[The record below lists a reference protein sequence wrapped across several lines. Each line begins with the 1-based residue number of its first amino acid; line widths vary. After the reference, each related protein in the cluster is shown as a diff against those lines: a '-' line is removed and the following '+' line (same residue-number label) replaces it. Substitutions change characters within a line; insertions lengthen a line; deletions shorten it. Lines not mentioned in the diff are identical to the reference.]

1 MAWHEIFGTNL
12 IKRPS
17 VRMIH
22 DSDQTPKEEVVVG
35 RERGTS
41 GIPIDG
47 GVISFKDYNP
57 AMMGN
62 EFYNNVDMMRKAD
75 GSIKCAAL
83 LIKLPLLRTTVQ
95 IVPYKDDEEDP
106 QNILIAETAHEKILG
121 PLAMGESW
129 QQTLRHIL
137 LMFDFG
143 FSAFEKVWELDEDGF
158 LHYDR
163 LAVRLPKTIE
173 AFKVDSKGQLAYIIQ
188 RAHKGSQKKDLHRIP
203 CPTYGAVFSWEK
215 EGDNYFGQ
223 SVYRAMYK
231 HWWYKEALYHI
242 DALRLDRWG
251 VGVPKAMI
259 KTGYGVKPSEET
271 LAKRILANL
280 RSNTQSWIMHPE
292 EIEFG
297 ILAPA
302 GQGGALGLIDSVN
315 HHDNMIF
322 RSVLTQFISAGN
334 QAFGNYGSVKN
345 YADIFLYAEQAAANF
360 IEEEFTRQVVRPFVD
375 FNFNMQLPGGKIR
388 PYPKLKFADVQKIDV
403 KELAEAMARLTAGK
417 IITPDDDLESMVRKL
432 AGWPNIQEGF
442 SREENDMFPKNMT
455 KEAADAAA
463 AQAAANGDGEEGDN
477 AKAGKG
483 GRMKSGDS
491 EGKRRVN
498 EPPKED

>member
-1 MAWHEIFGTNL
+1 MAWHEIFGTGL
-12 IKRPS
+12 VKKQKKGIELL
-17 VRMIH
+17 H
-22 DSDQTPKEEVVVG
+22 DSDQTPKENVVRG

-41 GIPIDG
+41 GIDMDG
-47 GVISFKDYNP
+47 GVVNFKDYNT
-57 AMMGN
+57 AMQGA
-62 EFYNNVDMMRKAD
+62 EFFNNVDMMRKAD

-83 LIKLPLLRTTVQ
+83 LVKLPLLRTTVQ
-95 IVPYKDDEEDP
+95 VVPFKDDEEDA
-106 QNILIAETAHEKILG
+106 QNILIAETTHEKLLG
-121 PLAMGESW
+121 PMAMSESW

-143 FSAFEKVWELDEDGF
+143 FVAFEKVWEVDEDDM

-173 AFKVDSKGQLAYIIQ
+173 GFKVHPDGTLAYILQ
-188 RAHKGSQKKDLHRIP
+188 RAHKDGQSKELHRIP

-223 SVYRAMYK
+223 SIYRAMYK

-259 KTGYGVKPSEET
+259 KTGYGVKPSEEN

-360 IEEEFTRQVVRPFVD
+360 IEEEFTRQIIRPFVD
-375 FNFNMQLPGGKIR
+375 FNFNMALPNGKVR

-403 KELAEAMARLTAGK
+403 KELAEAMARFTSGK

-432 AGWPNIQEGF
+432 AGWPNIQDGF
-442 SREENDMFPKNMT
+442 SREENDMYPKNMT
-455 KEAADAAA
+455 EEAAA
-463 AQAAANGDGEEGDN
+463 AAAAEVSNAAAVDE

-483 GRMKSGDS
+483 GRVTSGDS

-498 EPPKED
+498 EPKGDR